1 MTDFDPLCVKKA
13 VAWVNNAS
21 EDLSIAYEN
30 FNRESYPWSI
40 FIAATAAEK
49 SLKAVIFLFE
59 KSPTKMHHHDI
70 WNYYNRALVFA
81 PELVSVAD
89 AAGVFEVYDS
99 YVRYPEEKNLLAPS
113 TRYGKVEAAE
123 ALEAAGQ
130 ILPAA
135 RDIINKAS
143 EIIRQSIV

>member
-30 FNRESYPWSI
+30 INRESYPWSI

-49 SLKAVIFLFE
+49 SLKAVIFLHE
-59 KSPTKMHHHDI
+59 QSPTKMHHHDI
-70 WNYYNRALVFA
+70 WDYYNRALVFA
-81 PELVSVAD
+81 PELVSVAE
-89 AAGVFEVYDS
+89 AAGVFEIYDS
-99 YVRYPEEKNLLAPS
+99 YVRYPDEKNFLAPS
-113 TRYGKVEAAE
+113 TRYSRREVAE
-123 ALEAAGQ
+123 TLEAARQ

-135 RDIINKAS
+135 RDIINKVS
-143 EIIRQSIV
+143 ESIKKSTG

>member
-1 MTDFDPLCVKKA
+1 MKDFDPLCVKKA

-30 FNRESYPWSI
+30 FSSESYPWSI

-49 SLKAVIFLFE
+49 SLKAVIFLYE
-59 KSPTKMHHHDI
+59 QSPTKMHHHDI
-70 WNYYNRALVFA
+70 WDYYNRALVFA
-81 PELVSVAD
+81 PELVSVAE

-99 YVRYPEEKNLLAPS
+99 YVRYPEEKNFLAPS
-113 TRYGKVEAAE
+113 TRYGKIEAAE
-123 ALEAAGQ
+123 TLEAAGQ

-143 EIIRQSIV
+143 EIIKQSI

>member
-70 WNYYNRALVFA
+70 RDYYNRALAFA

-99 YVRYPEEKNLLAPS
+99 YVRYPEEKNLLAFS
-113 TRYGKVEAAE
+113 TGYGKIEAAE
-123 ALEAAGQ
+123 ELEEVGQ
-130 ILPAA
+130 ILSAT
-135 RDIINKAS
+135 RDIINKTS
-143 EIIRQSIV
+143 KIIRQFIG